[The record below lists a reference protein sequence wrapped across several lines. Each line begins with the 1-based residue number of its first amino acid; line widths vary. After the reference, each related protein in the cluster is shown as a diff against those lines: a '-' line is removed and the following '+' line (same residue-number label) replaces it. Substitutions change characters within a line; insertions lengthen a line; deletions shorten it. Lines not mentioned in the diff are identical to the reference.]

1 MTSLSE
7 RMTKLPS
14 EIRRMIWRLVI
25 QAEEDSHDDHD
36 TLGHYVALH
45 MYSPTMAYLYTK
57 HLAVA
62 EEYMM
67 ARLRRRHMIMGSV
80 DHGDEYLEELLLTQ
94 KMLIP
99 VRVFWRHD
107 KYRDRAKTC
116 LERWIDLFQRRGQ
129 LCHLGQIGLFL
140 DEVETWPKHKTLLP
154 AVVEG
159 LFQISKRL
167 SPGRVVME
175 AEYTSSVEFELFS
188 YPIGPGEETRKIVHE
203 AINEADRIFE
213 KKTMQD
219 PEYGIMV
226 PLYPEEEGPLKF
238 QQYRRNAE
246 RASSLESIRS
256 YTDYI
261 SDLLEDLTSQIR
273 VCREKQQE
281 NGSAI

>member
-1 MTSLSE
+1 MNSSMTSLSE
-7 RMTKLPS
+7 RMAKMPS

-25 QAEEDSHDDHD
+25 QAEEDSHDDLDD

-67 ARLRRRHMIMGSV
+67 ARLRRRHMIIGSV
-80 DHGDEYLEELLLTQ
+80 EHGDEYLEELLLTQ

-99 VRVFWRHD
+99 VRVFWRHE

-140 DEVETWPKHKTLLP
+140 DEVETWPKHRTLLP
-154 AVVEG
+154 AVVES

-167 SPGRVVME
+167 SPGRVVVE

-188 YPIGPGEETRKIVHE
+188 YPIGPEQETRKIVHA
-203 AINEADRIFE
+203 AIDKADRVF
-213 KKTMQD
+213 KKKIVQD

-226 PLYPEEEGPLKF
+226 PLYPEEEGP
-238 QQYRRNAE
+238 
-246 RASSLESIRS
+246 SGM
-256 YTDYI
+256 
-261 SDLLEDLTSQIR
+261 SQE
-273 VCREKQQE
+273 C
-281 NGSAI
+281 

>member
-1 MTSLSE
+1 MLTRSMTSLSE
-7 RMTKLPS
+7 RMTTLPS

-62 EEYMM
+62 EECMM

-99 VRVFWRHD
+99 
-107 KYRDRAKTC
+107 
-116 LERWIDLFQRRGQ
+116 
-129 LCHLGQIGLFL
+129 
-140 DEVETWPKHKTLLP
+140 
-154 AVVEG
+154 
-159 LFQISKRL
+159 ISKRL
-167 SPGRVVME
+167 SPGKVVME

-188 YPIGPGEETRKIVHE
+188 YPIGPGQETRRIVHE

-256 YTDYI
+256 YTNYI
-261 SDLLEDLTSQIR
+261 SDLLEDLTSKIR
-273 VCREKQQE
+273 VCR
-281 NGSAI
+281 G